1 MGSEP
6 HLTPEDEVRAIAACQ
21 RGDRNAYAVIVKIY
35 GRRAIGVATSIMRD
49 AILAEDLAQEAF
61 VRAYRAL
68 KRFDLSRPFYPWFYR
83 ILKNVCLTALK
94 RRRTGDM
101 SLDAENAP
109 PVAGPPSDP
118 SDRASRKELREQI
131 LTAMS
136 RISEAHS
143 EILYLAHF
151 ENLSYKEIATCL
163 AIPMGT
169 VMSRLWAA
177 RKALRRE
184 LEPLLKL

>member
-21 RGDRNAYAVIVKIY
+21 KGDRNSYAVIVKIY
-35 GRRAIGVATSIMRD
+35 GRRAICVATSIVRD
-49 AILAEDLAQEAF
+49 ATLAEDLAQEAF

-163 AIPMGT
+163 AIPIGT

-184 LEPLLKL
+184 LEPLLNR